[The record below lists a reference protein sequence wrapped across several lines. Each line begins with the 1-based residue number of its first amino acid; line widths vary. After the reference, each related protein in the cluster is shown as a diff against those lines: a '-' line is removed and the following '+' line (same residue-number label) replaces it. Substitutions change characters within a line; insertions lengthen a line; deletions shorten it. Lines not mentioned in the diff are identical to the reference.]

1 MIEWFYDANIK
12 PFRRTIILPFLT
24 DTFPLFTDFFFR
36 NLLKFHR
43 FPLENKVIR
52 NHTMTENINR
62 TDKRVIFGSI
72 LILIGGLFLLN
83 SLSIIDFRFSRII
96 FSWPFFLL
104 IIGFFIL
111 VNTSKKVLGGILSG
125 VGAFLLLPRIFPDL
139 YFDGSVVFPVILIA
153 FGLYILLNRARQK
166 QESLRNDGSIKK
178 DTIDDVAV
186 FGGGSKI
193 IYSDN
198 FKGGNITAIFGGS
211 EINLMSCKLA
221 EGENVLDVLMVF
233 GGTTVIVPKEWNVV
247 INVTSILGGFSN
259 KSVRN
264 PNLVVDQS
272 RTLVIKGLALF
283 GGGEVKTYL

>member
-1 MIEWFYDANIK
+1 MPED
-12 PFRRTIILPFLT
+12 
-24 DTFPLFTDFFFR
+24 
-36 NLLKFHR
+36 
-43 FPLENKVIR
+43 R
-52 NHTMTENINR
+52 NHV
-62 TDKRVIFGSI
+62 DKRVIFGSI
-72 LILIGGLFLLN
+72 LIFIGGLFLLN
-83 SLSIIDFRFSRII
+83 SLSIIDFRFSRVI
-96 FSWPFFLL
+96 FSWPFFLM
-104 IIGFFIL
+104 IIGVFIL

-125 VGAFLLLPRIFPDL
+125 VGAFLLLPRVFPDL

-153 FGLYILLNRARQK
+153 FGLYILLNRAKQR

-198 FKGGNITAIFGGS
+198 FKGGNVTAVFGGS

-221 EGENVLDVLMVF
+221 DGENVLDVLMVF
-233 GGTTVIVPKEWNVV
+233 GGTTIIVPKEWNVV

-272 RTLVIKGLALF
+272 RTLVVKGLAMF
-283 GGGEVKTYL
+283 GGGEIKTYL

>member
-1 MIEWFYDANIK
+1 MPED
-12 PFRRTIILPFLT
+12 
-24 DTFPLFTDFFFR
+24 
-36 NLLKFHR
+36 
-43 FPLENKVIR
+43 R
-52 NHTMTENINR
+52 NHV
-62 TDKRVIFGSI
+62 DKRVIFGSI
-72 LILIGGLFLLN
+72 LIFIGGLFLLN
-83 SLSIIDFRFSRII
+83 SLSIIDFRFSRVI
-96 FSWPFFLL
+96 FSWPFFLM
-104 IIGFFIL
+104 IIGVFIL

-125 VGAFLLLPRIFPDL
+125 VGAFLLLPRVFPDL

-153 FGLYILLNRARQK
+153 FGLYILLNRAKQR

-198 FKGGNITAIFGGS
+198 FKGGNVTAVFGGS

-221 EGENVLDVLMVF
+221 DGENVLDVLMVF
-233 GGTTVIVPKEWNVV
+233 GGTTIIVPKEWNVV

-272 RTLVIKGLALF
+272 RTLVIKGLAMF
-283 GGGEVKTYL
+283 GGGEIKTYL

>member
-1 MIEWFYDANIK
+1 MPED
-12 PFRRTIILPFLT
+12 
-24 DTFPLFTDFFFR
+24 
-36 NLLKFHR
+36 
-43 FPLENKVIR
+43 R
-52 NHTMTENINR
+52 NHV
-62 TDKRVIFGSI
+62 DKRVIFGSI
-72 LILIGGLFLLN
+72 LIFIGGLFLLN
-83 SLSIIDFRFSRII
+83 SLSIIDFRFSRVI
-96 FSWPFFLL
+96 FSWPFFLM
-104 IIGFFIL
+104 IIGVFIL

-125 VGAFLLLPRIFPDL
+125 VGAFLLLPRVFPDL

-153 FGLYILLNRARQK
+153 FGLYILLNRAKQR

-198 FKGGNITAIFGGS
+198 FKGGNVTAVFGGS

-221 EGENVLDVLMVF
+221 DGENVLDVLMVF
-233 GGTTVIVPKEWNVV
+233 GGTSIIVPKEWNVV

-272 RTLVIKGLALF
+272 RTLVIKGLAMF
-283 GGGEVKTYL
+283 GGGEIKTYL

>member
-1 MIEWFYDANIK
+1 MPED
-12 PFRRTIILPFLT
+12 
-24 DTFPLFTDFFFR
+24 
-36 NLLKFHR
+36 
-43 FPLENKVIR
+43 R
-52 NHTMTENINR
+52 NHV
-62 TDKRVIFGSI
+62 DKRVIFGSI
-72 LILIGGLFLLN
+72 LIFIGGLFLLN
-83 SLSIIDFRFSRII
+83 SLSIIDFRFSRVI
-96 FSWPFFLL
+96 FSWPFFLM
-104 IIGFFIL
+104 IIGVFIL

-125 VGAFLLLPRIFPDL
+125 VGAFLLLPRVFPDL

-153 FGLYILLNRARQK
+153 FGLYILLNRAKQR

-198 FKGGNITAIFGGS
+198 FKGGNVTAVFGGS

-221 EGENVLDVLMVF
+221 DGENVLDVLMVF
-233 GGTTVIVPKEWNVV
+233 GGPTIIVPKEWNVV

-272 RTLVIKGLALF
+272 RTLVIKGLAMF
-283 GGGEVKTYL
+283 GGGEIKTYL

>member
-1 MIEWFYDANIK
+1 
-12 PFRRTIILPFLT
+12 
-24 DTFPLFTDFFFR
+24 
-36 NLLKFHR
+36 
-43 FPLENKVIR
+43 
-52 NHTMTENINR
+52 MTENINL

-153 FGLYILLNRARQK
+153 FGLYILLNRARQR
-166 QESLRNDGSIKK
+166 QESLKNDGSIKK

-198 FKGGNITAIFGGS
+198 FKGGNITAVFGGS